1 MRKKFGVKKIVL
13 LVILVLIISGLAY
26 VANAFNGNPISKYFA
41 KNEYKKYIEKTYPD
55 TDFEV
60 SRAWYNFKD
69 GNYGSEVISASRN
82 LKFNLTKNTR
92 NGIDDDYRDKP
103 ILLDYDNMIRFKDE
117 IVNEINKEIENIGGN
132 EIVKSIYSDLSFAQG
147 KYNKDSKFT
156 KDLDEEIK
164 IQVDLRREQVKD
176 VSNDKVKPSINK
188 NKLYIDK
195 GKEVIEKPIVEKPIK
210 GETVE
215 GEELVMVIND
225 EFINIAYEIKD
236 IIVNMGYQGLTEIGF
251 EFVDSNYNYEYI
263 LLEKKDFNVSK
274 ENLINFKAKDSTIF
288 DKGHDEEK
296 LALIEGHI
304 KTTLKDIENME
315 ELRVSESSMNGT
327 GLDTELY
334 LKILKKNKPTK
345 QELAIQVFEIK
356 ELIRTLHSEIKYLNI
371 EFYEYGE
378 LNAKGGNWG
387 QYYGSIFIGNE
398 FSPWEITE
406 EEVNTKLKVWEGL

>member
-1 MRKKFGVKKIVL
+1 
-13 LVILVLIISGLAY
+13 
-26 VANAFNGNPISKYFA
+26 
-41 KNEYKKYIEKTYPD
+41 
-55 TDFEV
+55 
-60 SRAWYNFKD
+60 
-69 GNYGSEVISASRN
+69 
-82 LKFNLTKNTR
+82 
-92 NGIDDDYRDKP
+92 
-103 ILLDYDNMIRFKDE
+103 
-117 IVNEINKEIENIGGN
+117 
-132 EIVKSIYSDLSFAQG
+132 
-147 KYNKDSKFT
+147 
-156 KDLDEEIK
+156 
-164 IQVDLRREQVKD
+164 
-176 VSNDKVKPSINK
+176 
-188 NKLYIDK
+188 
-195 GKEVIEKPIVEKPIK
+195 
-210 GETVE
+210 
-215 GEELVMVIND
+215 MVIND

-345 QELAIQVFEIK
+345 QELAIQVFEVK